1 MIRGRIA
8 TLPAAFGLLSAAACG
23 DTTPGGDAGVTVRD
37 SAGVEIVE
45 HAGDVWSAPEA
56 WHLSPEPV
64 LTIGVAEGEEP
75 YLLDGVTGVLPLS
88 DGRLVVANSG
98 DRTLRW
104 FDEHGM
110 FLFQRGGSGE
120 GPGEFSRLGLITL
133 GAADTIMAVD
143 WVARRIT
150 TFAGDGTLGPTR
162 RVEGLAAPPGAVFS
176 LADGSLVMGASGFS
190 TQQLGDRTEPGIM
203 RLPSPLLRLA
213 ADGTVDTVGIFPGAE
228 MEVRQMSRGFG
239 IGPAGFGKN
248 FVYAAD
254 RDRIYVGTADRVVID
269 VLTPDGRLV
278 RSIRA
283 LDVDLTV
290 APEVI
295 DTYKERARASIADL
309 PEQARPEAERQVSEM
324 KLPTSKPAYSS
335 FLIDSDGNVWV
346 AEYRLL
352 SLPGTPRWA
361 VFDPEGGLVTVVA
374 VPAGLRVLAITR
386 DRLIGRSSDDLGVQH
401 VVAYTIER

>member
-1 MIRGRIA
+1 
-8 TLPAAFGLLSAAACG
+8 
-23 DTTPGGDAGVTVRD
+23 
-37 SAGVEIVE
+37 
-45 HAGDVWSAPEA
+45 
-56 WHLSPEPV
+56 
-64 LTIGVAEGEEP
+64 
-75 YLLDGVTGVLPLS
+75 
-88 DGRLVVANSG
+88 
-98 DRTLRW
+98 
-104 FDEHGM
+104 
-110 FLFQRGGSGE
+110 
-120 GPGEFSRLGLITL
+120 
-133 GAADTIMAVD
+133 
-143 WVARRIT
+143 
-150 TFAGDGTLGPTR
+150 
-162 RVEGLAAPPGAVFS
+162 
-176 LADGSLVMGASGFS
+176 
-190 TQQLGDRTEPGIM
+190 
-203 RLPSPLLRLA
+203 
-213 ADGTVDTVGIFPGAE
+213 
-228 MEVRQMSRGFG
+228 MSRGFG

-283 LDVDLTV
+283 LDADLTV

-324 KLPTSKPAYSS
+324 KLPTSRPAYSS
-335 FLIDSDGNVWV
+335 FLIDGDGNVWV

-352 SLPGTPRWA
+352 SSPGTPRWA